1 MQAVAAAVWQV
12 YRERAQRA
20 GQAVVVRAVL
30 T

>member
-1 MQAVAAAVWQV
+1 MQAVAVAVWQV

-20 GQAVVVRAVL
+20 GRVVVAQVAL